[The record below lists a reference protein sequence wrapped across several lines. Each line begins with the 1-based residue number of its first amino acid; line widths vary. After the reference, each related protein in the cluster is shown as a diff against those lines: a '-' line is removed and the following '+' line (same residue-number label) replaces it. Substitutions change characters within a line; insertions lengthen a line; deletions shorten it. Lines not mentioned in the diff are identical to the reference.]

1 MNGVHYFDII
11 IGSIVLIL
19 GLKGLLRGFVNE
31 IIGLLGLIVG
41 VFLGSRFNLVVADFI
56 NENIYKFQNDA
67 LLKLIA
73 FMSILA
79 LIWWGSI
86 VAGSAFSKLVNM
98 SGLGFLNNILGFI
111 TGGGKYFIIF
121 ALITAALSNIEV
133 VKSNFITKVQDSILY
148 DPLLKTGSYLINIDL
163 KSIDLENIPKME
175 NNKTIN
181 QKEATND

>member
-1 MNGVHYFDII
+1 MNGIHYFDII

-31 IIGLLGLIVG
+31 IIGLLGLVLG

-56 NENIYKFQNDA
+56 SNNIYSPQNDA
-67 LLKLIA
+67 ILKLIA
-73 FMSILA
+73 FMAVLA
-79 LIWWGSI
+79 LFWWGAI
-86 VAGSAFSKLVNM
+86 AVGSAFSKLVNM

-133 VKSNFITKVQDSILY
+133 VKSNFIPKIQNSILY
-148 DPLLKTGSYLINIDL
+148 EPLLKAGSYLINVDL
-163 KSIDLENIPKME
+163 KNIDFENIPTMDS
-175 NNKTIN
+175 NKTT
-181 QKEATND
+181 EESE